1 MTKEAS
7 ETIALLEGRKIEY
20 DIVVEPRIDPTG
32 VPMKDENGNE
42 LTVTRIVI
50 KKIPPLEQEINKFF
64 SRSTPCWFP
73 ECESIRRRYFLEL
86 DRMAANGGCTDC
98 QKGSIIRK
106 YDAEVRAAIM
116 KLHANESGNSRAEQI
131 PGAADTGSEGASPVR
146 RMLRKAA
153 GCIKKILCF
162 GS

>member
-1 MTKEAS
+1 MTKEAAD
-7 ETIALLEGRKIEY
+7 TIALLEDRKIEY
-20 DIVVEPRIDPTG
+20 EIVVEPRLDPAG
-32 VPMKDENGNE
+32 EPMKDENGNDM
-42 LTVTRIVI
+42 TVTRIVI

-106 YDAEVRAAIM
+106 YDAEVRAAIK
-116 KLHANESGNSRAEQI
+116 KLHENESGNSRTEQI
-131 PGAADTGSEGASPVR
+131 SGTAGAGASGASPVR
-146 RMLRKAA
+146 RVLRKAA
-153 GCIKKILCF
+153 GCIKKILCL

>member
-7 ETIALLEGRKIEY
+7 ETISLLESRNIGYE
-20 DIVVEPRIDPTG
+20 IVVEPRLDEAG
-32 VPMKDENGNE
+32 QPMRDADGNE

-50 KKIPPLEQEINKFF
+50 TKVPPLEQEINKFF

-86 DRMAANGGCTDC
+86 DRAAANGGCTDC
-98 QKGSIIRK
+98 MKGSIIRK

-116 KLHANESGNSRAEQI
+116 KLHENESGNSRTEQVSG
-131 PGAADTGSEGASPVR
+131 PTGTSQDGASSLWGL
-146 RMLRKAA
+146 LRKAA
-153 GCIKKILCF
+153 GRIKKILCI